1 MDVLAFEADSERQ
14 PGVASDARR
23 GGRVIGVISDTHGL
37 LRPEAVAA
45 LKDSNLIV
53 HAGDIGNPEI
63 LKELGK
69 IANVVAVRGNA
80 DRGPWATVLPIAET
94 VRLAEI
100 DLYVLHDVGELDL
113 DPRAA
118 GFHAVISG
126 HSHQP
131 RIEHRNGVLF
141 LNPGSA
147 GPRRFA
153 LPVSVARIH
162 VRDCRL
168 EPEIVQLNV

>member
-1 MDVLAFEADSERQ
+1 
-14 PGVASDARR
+14 
-23 GGRVIGVISDTHGL
+23 
-37 LRPEAVAA
+37 
-45 LKDSNLIV
+45 
-53 HAGDIGNPEI
+53 
-63 LKELGK
+63 
-69 IANVVAVRGNA
+69 
-80 DRGPWATVLPIAET
+80 
-94 VRLAEI
+94 LAEI

-131 RIEHRNGVLF
+131 CIEHRNGVLF

-168 EPEIVQLNV
+168 EPEIIQLNV